1 MVAASFEASSV
12 KASDSVDD
20 AVKIATRSVGMRPFL
35 TNRMAASFA
44 CAKSPELVLTSSK
57 KSAINL
63 GTAAAAAPVVV
74 PLEDDPDGFEP
85 PSDLASV
92 SRLNAAMARTLPS
105 S

>member
-1 MVAASFEASSV
+1 MVAVSFEASSV

-20 AVKIATRSVGMRPFL
+20 AVKIATRSVGDEGLSL

-63 GTAAAAAPVVV
+63 GTAAAAALGGRSIRRRSGRIRAPVR
-74 PLEDDPDGFEP
+74 F
-85 PSDLASV
+85 S
-92 SRLNAAMARTLPS
+92 
-105 S
+105 